1 MGADAP
7 NEVEETID
15 QSDKFLANNI
25 ESDWEDLNETQQ
37 KQVLEWKDTLDEF
50 NNGEYTDGEPEDWW
64 KEDEEESEPERGPPA
79 VRPELSPALT

>member
-15 QSDKFLANNI
+15 QSDKFLANNS

-50 NNGEYTDGEPEDWW
+50 KDSRQDSTGHLTRGGMPTTDRT
-64 KEDEEESEPERGPPA
+64 KY
-79 VRPELSPALT
+79 

>member
-15 QSDKFLANNI
+15 QSDKFLANNS

-50 NNGEYTDGEPEDWW
+50 NNGEYT
-64 KEDEEESEPERGPPA
+64 EESQKTGGKKTKRSRNLSAGR
-79 VRPELSPALT
+79 RPSVPNCLRR